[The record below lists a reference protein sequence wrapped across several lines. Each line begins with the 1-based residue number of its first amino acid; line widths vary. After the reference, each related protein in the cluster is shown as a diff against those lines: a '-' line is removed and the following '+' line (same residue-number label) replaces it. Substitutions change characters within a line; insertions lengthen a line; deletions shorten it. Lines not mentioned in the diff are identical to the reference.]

1 MLCLWK
7 TMKIN
12 LKRTHIPL
20 PNKWIINNQTQ
31 YETAQFLMEQ
41 EQDGF
46 KPSFF
51 ITFHY
56 YHPDEKDFSHLRY
69 NNKTNEKRFY
79 NSLWR
84 EQPKHTFIRKR
95 RLNED
100 CLIEDTKQT
109 KNVILKELF
118 GIKRLNQTWKYD
130 FPNLLFFHELGKSR
144 VKYHTHLLLS
154 STKYFSSGAWRNNSS
169 VSLED
174 VFNNRIRKKRKC
186 FSNWKKI
193 HVEKVYDVRGALSY
207 CNKETKTYNYSIDYT
222 NSNPIKI
229 CH

>member
-12 LKRTHIPL
+12 LKKTHIPL
-20 PNKWIINNQTQ
+20 PNKWIINNQSQ

-41 EQDGF
+41 EQVGI

-56 YHPDEKDFSHLRY
+56 YHPDEVKKQILTSKFGEFQKSNQLWKE
-69 NNKTNEKRFY
+69 NPKEK
-79 NSLWR
+79 
-84 EQPKHTFIRKR
+84 FIRKR

-100 CLIEDTKQT
+100 DLEDDTKQI
-109 KNVILKELF
+109 KNVILKELY

-130 FPNLLFFHELGKSR
+130 FPNLLFFHELGKSK
-144 VKYHTHLLLS
+144 VKFHTHLLLT
-154 STKYFSSGAWRNNSS
+154 STEYFSSGAWRNNPSI
-169 VSLED
+169 SLED

-193 HVEKVYDVRGALSY
+193 HVKKVFDVRGALSY
-207 CNKETKTYNYSIDYT
+207 LNKETNSYNYSIDYT
-222 NSNPIKI
+222 NSNTIKTNEN
-229 CH
+229 